1 MKFEVKESSDTKTI
15 KELFVEYSHIKG
27 AEQNSARIN
36 PISQI
41 NTARIVPGCI

>member
-27 AEQNSARIN
+27 VRLRTFNMYGLEN
-36 PISQI
+36 
-41 NTARIVPGCI
+41 